1 MLFPK
6 IFFQFPSILVQELL
20 CQKTVSLYLAA
31 LFFSSR
37 ASLFSSPCHD
47 SALDL
52 QHPVARSFTGQLLA

>member
-6 IFFQFPSILVQELL
+6 LFFQFPAILVQELL
-20 CQKTVSLYLAA
+20 CQKEVSLYLAA
-31 LFFSSR
+31 LFFSPR

-52 QHPVARSFTGQLLA
+52 QHPLARSFTGQLLA